1 MNNPKPPPLKIEMV
15 HDLVCSWCPIAYHN
29 LETAIDNLNMA
40 VDFHFLAF
48 ELNPNMGTSGEL
60 IAAYFNRQF
69 GWDPHKLF
77 SYQKSLVATAAKSG
91 VTIDFSKR
99 KFYYNTHRAHL
110 LMHWAQSINKHI
122 GLYERLMRAYFSEG
136 LDISNLSVLLNI
148 AEDAGL
154 ERREASAAL
163 SSKQLENALEVK
175 KQGYKAFNINGTPA
189 FILNETELVSGSNSV
204 DFFENVL
211 QQYQQTQPLPNNI

>member
-1 MNNPKPPPLKIEMV
+1 MNNSKSPPLKIEMV
-15 HDLVCSWCPIAYHN
+15 HDLVCSWCPIAYNN
-29 LETAIDNLNMA
+29 LVTAIDNLNMA
-40 VDFHFLAF
+40 VDFHFLPF

-69 GWDPHKLF
+69 GWDPDKLF
-77 SYQKSLVATAAKSG
+77 NYQQSLVATAAKSG

-110 LMHWAQSINKHI
+110 LLHWAQSINKHMR
-122 GLYERLMRAYFSEG
+122 LYERLMVAYFSEG
-136 LDISNLSVLLNI
+136 LDISNLSILSNI

-154 ERREASAAL
+154 DRREASAAL
-163 SSKQLENALEVK
+163 SSEQLENSLEVK
-175 KQGYKAFNINGTPA
+175 KQRYRAFNINGTPA

-204 DFFENVL
+204 EFFASLL
-211 QQYQQTQPLPNNI
+211 QQYQKTHLLSEHI